1 MTGDLARLR
10 DWWAERRGDRERS
23 IAWILDPA
31 DENEAHRAVDRAIDR
46 GATLIALHIDGDDS
60 ASRAAIAFVANVPA
74 TDVVEQRPGTTDHAW
89 MEAVAEVRDLLES
102 FRGVPPEDDGVDS
115 AAHALPT
122 PEVPTPEVP
131 TPRVPTPRV
140 PTPRV
145 PAPKAHAAQAAITS
159 AAQRETAIIFDGLAA
174 HAGAALVSTADSRA
188 REWMLPATSSTDP
201 AIREAQTLL
210 DIEPATHFGT
220 NGGDATSLRA
230 VLSLLDVVDPA

>member
-115 AAHALPT
+115 AAHALPA
-122 PEVPTPEVP
+122 PG
-131 TPRVPTPRV
+131 V

>member
-23 IAWILDPA
+23 IAWILDPE
-31 DENEAHRAVDRAIDR
+31 DEDEARRAVDRAIDS

-89 MEAVAEVRDLLES
+89 MEAVAEVRDLLEP
-102 FRGVPPEDDGVDS
+102 FRGVPPEDTSVDS
-115 AAHALPT
+115 AAHTLPA
-122 PEVPTPEVP
+122 
-131 TPRVPTPRV
+131 
-140 PTPRV
+140 PRV
-145 PAPKAHAAQAAITS
+145 PAPKARAAQAAIMS

-174 HAGAALVSTADSRA
+174 HAGAALVSTADARA

-201 AIREAQTLL
+201 AIRAAQALL
-210 DIEPATHFGT
+210 DLEPATHFGT

>member
-1 MTGDLARLR
+1 VANDDPHAVTGDLARLR

-23 IAWILDPA
+23 ITWILDPA
-31 DENEAHRAVDRAIDR
+31 DEDEARRAVDRAIDS

-74 TDVVEQRPGTTDHAW
+74 TDVVEQQPGTTDHAW
-89 MEAVAEVRDLLES
+89 MEAVAEVRDLLEP
-102 FRGVPPEDDGVDS
+102 FRGVPPEDTSVDS
-115 AAHALPT
+115 AAHALP
-122 PEVPTPEVP
+122 
-131 TPRVPTPRV
+131 
-140 PTPRV
+140 
-145 PAPKAHAAQAAITS
+145 APKARGAQAAIMS
-159 AAQRETAIIFDGLAA
+159 AAQRETAIIFDGLVA

-210 DIEPATHFGT
+210 DIEPAAHFGT

>member
-1 MTGDLARLR
+1 MANDDPHAVTGDLARLR

-23 IAWILDPA
+23 ITWILDPA
-31 DENEAHRAVDRAIDR
+31 DDDEARRAVDGAIDS

-60 ASRAAIAFVANVPA
+60 ASRAVIAFVANVPA

-89 MEAVAEVRDLLES
+89 MEAVAEVRGLLEP
-102 FRGVPPEDDGVDS
+102 FRGVSPEDDGVDS
-115 AAHALPT
+115 AAHALPA
-122 PEVPTPEVP
+122 PGI
-131 TPRVPTPRV
+131 
-140 PTPRV
+140 
-145 PAPKAHAAQAAITS
+145 PAAKAHAAQAAITS

-188 REWMLPATSSTDP
+188 QEWMLPATSSTDP
-201 AIREAQTLL
+201 AIREAQILL

>member
-1 MTGDLARLR
+1 MANDDPHAMTGDLARLR

-31 DENEAHRAVDRAIDR
+31 DENEARRAVDRAIDS

-102 FRGVPPEDDGVDS
+102 FRDVPPEDDGVNS
-115 AAHALPT
+115 AAHALPA
-122 PEVPTPEVP
+122 PG
-131 TPRVPTPRV
+131 V

-201 AIREAQTLL
+201 AIREAQTLV

>member
-1 MTGDLARLR
+1 MANDDPNAVTGDLARLR
-10 DWWAERRGDRERS
+10 DWWANRRGDRERS

-31 DENEAHRAVDRAIDR
+31 DDDEARRAVDRAIDS

-60 ASRAAIAFVANVPA
+60 ASRAVIAFVANVPA

-89 MEAVAEVRDLLES
+89 MEAVAEVRDLLEP
-102 FRGVPPEDDGVDS
+102 FRGVSPEDDGVDS
-115 AAHALPT
+115 AAHALPA
-122 PEVPTPEVP
+122 PGI
-131 TPRVPTPRV
+131 
-140 PTPRV
+140 
-145 PAPKAHAAQAAITS
+145 PAAKAHAAQAAITS

-188 REWMLPATSSTDP
+188 QEWMLPATSSTDP

>member
-1 MTGDLARLR
+1 MSNDDPHAVTGDLARLR

-23 IAWILDPA
+23 IAWILDPE
-31 DENEAHRAVDRAIDR
+31 DEDEARRVVNRAIDS

-74 TDVVEQRPGTTDHAW
+74 TDVVEQQPGTTDHAW
-89 MEAVAEVRDLLES
+89 MEAVAEVRDLLEP
-102 FRGVPPEDDGVDS
+102 FRGVPPEDTSVDS
-115 AAHALPT
+115 AAHALP
-122 PEVPTPEVP
+122 
-131 TPRVPTPRV
+131 
-140 PTPRV
+140 
-145 PAPKAHAAQAAITS
+145 APKARGAQAAIMS
-159 AAQRETAIIFDGLAA
+159 AAQRETAIIFDGLVA

-210 DIEPATHFGT
+210 DIEPAAHFGT
-220 NGGDATSLRA
+220 NGGEATSLRA

>member
-1 MTGDLARLR
+1 MSNDDPHAVTGDLARLR

-31 DENEAHRAVDRAIDR
+31 DDDEARRAVDRAIDS

-89 MEAVAEVRDLLES
+89 MEAVAEVRDLLEP
-102 FRGVPPEDDGVDS
+102 FRGMPPEDTSVDS
-115 AAHALPT
+115 AAHALPA
-122 PEVPTPEVP
+122 PGIPAPG
-131 TPRVPTPRV
+131 
-140 PTPRV
+140 V
-145 PAPKAHAAQAAITS
+145 PASKAHAAQAAITS

-174 HAGAALVSTADSRA
+174 HAGAALLSTADSRA

>member
-1 MTGDLARLR
+1 VSNDDPHAVTGDLARLR

-23 IAWILDPA
+23 ITWILDPA
-31 DENEAHRAVDRAIDR
+31 DEDEARRAVDRAIDS

-74 TDVVEQRPGTTDHAW
+74 TDVVEQQPGTTDHAW
-89 MEAVAEVRDLLES
+89 MEAVAEVRDLLEP
-102 FRGVPPEDDGVDS
+102 FRGVPPEDTSVDS
-115 AAHALPT
+115 AAHALP
-122 PEVPTPEVP
+122 
-131 TPRVPTPRV
+131 
-140 PTPRV
+140 
-145 PAPKAHAAQAAITS
+145 APKARGAQAAIMS
-159 AAQRETAIIFDGLAA
+159 AAQRETAIIFDGLVA

-210 DIEPATHFGT
+210 DIEPAAHFGT

>member
-1 MTGDLARLR
+1 MSNDDPHAVTGDLARLR

-23 IAWILDPA
+23 IAWILDPE
-31 DENEAHRAVDRAIDR
+31 DEDEARRAVDGAIDS

-60 ASRAAIAFVANVPA
+60 SSRAVIAFVANVPA
-74 TDVVEQRPGTTDHAW
+74 TDVVEQQPGTTDHAW
-89 MEAVAEVRDLLES
+89 MEAVAEVRDLLEP

-122 PEVPTPEVP
+122 PGVPTPG
-131 TPRVPTPRV
+131 
-140 PTPRV
+140 V
-145 PAPKAHAAQAAITS
+145 PAPGVPAPRALAAKAAITS

-220 NGGDATSLRA
+220 KGGDATSLRA

>member
-1 MTGDLARLR
+1 MAWPPANYASPVSNDDPHAVTGDLARLR
-10 DWWAERRGDRERS
+10 DWWVERRGDRERS

-31 DENEAHRAVDRAIDR
+31 DEDEARRAVDRAIDS

-74 TDVVEQRPGTTDHAW
+74 TDVVEQRPETTDHAW
-89 MEAVAEVRDLLES
+89 MEAVAEVRDLLEP
-102 FRGVPPEDDGVDS
+102 FRGVLPKHDGVDS
-115 AAHALPT
+115 AAHALP
-122 PEVPTPEVP
+122 
-131 TPRVPTPRV
+131 
-140 PTPRV
+140 
-145 PAPKAHAAQAAITS
+145 APKARGAQAAIMS

-174 HAGAALVSTADSRA
+174 HAGAALVSTADARA

>member
-1 MTGDLARLR
+1 MANDDPHAMTGDLARLR

-31 DENEAHRAVDRAIDR
+31 DENEARRAVDRAIDS

-89 MEAVAEVRDLLES
+89 MEAVAEVRDLLEP

-115 AAHALPT
+115 AVHALPA
-122 PEVPTPEVP
+122 PGVP
-131 TPRVPTPRV
+131 TPRA
-140 PTPRV
+140 

>member
-1 MTGDLARLR
+1 MANDDSHAVTGDLARLR

-23 IAWILDPA
+23 ITWILDPA
-31 DENEAHRAVDRAIDR
+31 DEDEARRAVDGAIDS

-74 TDVVEQRPGTTDHAW
+74 TAVVEQRPGNSDHAW
-89 MEAVAEVRDLLES
+89 MEAVAEVRDLLEP

-115 AAHALPT
+115 AAHALP
-122 PEVPTPEVP
+122 
-131 TPRVPTPRV
+131 
-140 PTPRV
+140 
-145 PAPKAHAAQAAITS
+145 APIARAAQAAITS

-220 NGGDATSLRA
+220 YGGDATSLRA

>member
-1 MTGDLARLR
+1 MANDDPHAVTGDLARLR

-23 IAWILDPA
+23 ITWILDPA
-31 DENEAHRAVDRAIDR
+31 DEDEARRAVDRAIDS

-74 TDVVEQRPGTTDHAW
+74 TDVVEQQPGTTDHAW
-89 MEAVAEVRDLLES
+89 METVAEVRDLLEP
-102 FRGVPPEDDGVDS
+102 FRGVPPEDTSVDS
-115 AAHALPT
+115 AAHALP
-122 PEVPTPEVP
+122 
-131 TPRVPTPRV
+131 
-140 PTPRV
+140 
-145 PAPKAHAAQAAITS
+145 APKARGAQAAIMS
-159 AAQRETAIIFDGLAA
+159 AAQRETAIIFDGLVA

-210 DIEPATHFGT
+210 DIEPAAHFGT
-220 NGGDATSLRA
+220 NGGEATSLRA

>member
-1 MTGDLARLR
+1 MSNDDPHAVTGDLARLR

-23 IAWILDPA
+23 IAWILDPE
-31 DENEAHRAVDRAIDR
+31 DEEQARRAVDRAIDS
-46 GATLIALHIDGDDS
+46 GATLIALHIDRDDS
-60 ASRAAIAFVANVPA
+60 ASRATIAFLANVPA
-74 TDVVEQRPGTTDHAW
+74 TDVIEQQPGTTDHAW
-89 MEAVAEVRDLLES
+89 MEAVAEIRDLLEP
-102 FRGVPPEDDGVDS
+102 FRGVPPEDTSVDS
-115 AAHALPT
+115 AAHAL
-122 PEVPTPEVP
+122 
-131 TPRVPTPRV
+131 
-140 PTPRV
+140 

-174 HAGAALVSTADSRA
+174 HAGAALVSTADARA

>member
-1 MTGDLARLR
+1 MANDDAHAVTGDLARLR

-31 DENEAHRAVDRAIDR
+31 DDDESRRAVDRAIDS

-60 ASRAAIAFVANVPA
+60 ASRAVIAFVANVPA

-89 MEAVAEVRDLLES
+89 MEAVAEVRDLLEP
-102 FRGVPPEDDGVDS
+102 FRGVSPEDDGVDS
-115 AAHALPT
+115 AAHALPA
-122 PEVPTPEVP
+122 PGI
-131 TPRVPTPRV
+131 
-140 PTPRV
+140 
-145 PAPKAHAAQAAITS
+145 PAAKAHAAQAAITS

-188 REWMLPATSSTDP
+188 QEWMLPATSSTDP
-201 AIREAQTLL
+201 AIREAQILL

>member
-1 MTGDLARLR
+1 MANDDPNAVTGDLARLR
-10 DWWAERRGDRERS
+10 DWWANRRGDRERS

-31 DENEAHRAVDRAIDR
+31 DDDEARRAVDRAIDS

-74 TDVVEQRPGTTDHAW
+74 TDVVEQGPGTTDHAW
-89 MEAVAEVRDLLES
+89 MEAVAEVRDLLEP
-102 FRGVPPEDDGVDS
+102 FRGVSPEDDGVDS
-115 AAHALPT
+115 AAHALPA
-122 PEVPTPEVP
+122 PGI
-131 TPRVPTPRV
+131 
-140 PTPRV
+140 
-145 PAPKAHAAQAAITS
+145 PAAKAHAAQAAITS

-188 REWMLPATSSTDP
+188 QEWMLPATSSTDP
-201 AIREAQTLL
+201 AIREAQILL